1 MTNSQRD
8 ESRLSVTL
16 AVMLLARITLNMSY
30 RITYPFLPV
39 IARGLGVDL
48 PTAGLLVTG
57 RATGGLV
64 SPFLG
69 PLSDRYGR
77 KRMILVALSLLIAGA
92 AICALVPLYV
102 AFMVAFVMFGVSKAA
117 FDPTIQ
123 AYISDRVP
131 YERRGWAIGV
141 TELSWSGAWLV
152 GVPSSGWLI
161 ARAGWQAPYVLL
173 TVLST
178 AGLLLIAWL
187 LPRDAPVARHSHN
200 PLQLGAVIRNRNLA
214 AALVVTFL
222 MMLANE
228 FTFVVYGAWME
239 NRLGLS
245 VATIGVASIAI
256 GIAEAAGEFSSAA
269 FVDRIGKRRAV
280 LVGMLLL
287 AVFYGLLPSLGQR
300 LEWVIAG
307 LVLLFVAFEFTLVA
321 SLPLVSEL
329 APEARATA
337 MSANV
342 AAMTVARMIGSAC
355 GTALFAWMGKLEPNA
370 GISVVASVLGFGVLW
385 LFVRENSHTG
395 ER

>member
-16 AVMLLARITLNMSY
+16 VVMLLARITLNMSY

-57 RATGGLV
+57 RAAGGLV

-92 AICALVPLYV
+92 AVCALVPLYA
-102 AFMVAFVMFGVSKAA
+102 AFMVAFVTFGVSKAL

-123 AYISDRVP
+123 TYISDRVP
-131 YERRGWAIGV
+131 YDRRGWAIGV

-152 GVPSSGWLI
+152 GVPSAGWLI
-161 ARAGWQAPYVLL
+161 TRAGWQAPYVLL
-173 TVLST
+173 TVLSA
-178 AGLLLIAWL
+178 AGLLLIARL
-187 LPRDAPVARHSHN
+187 LPRDTPIARRRPN
-200 PLQLGAVIRNRNLA
+200 PLQLGAVIRNRNLT

-239 NRLGLS
+239 SRLGLS
-245 VATIGVASIAI
+245 VATLGVVSIAI
-256 GIAEAAGEFSSAA
+256 GIAEAVGEFSSAS
-269 FVDRIGKRRAV
+269 FVDRIGKRRGV
-280 LVGMLLL
+280 LLGMLLL
-287 AVFYGLLPSLGQR
+287 AVLYGILPSLGQK

-307 LVLLFVAFEFTLVA
+307 LVLLFVVFEFTLVA

-342 AAMTVARMIGSAC
+342 AATTVARMVGSAG
-355 GTALFAWMGKLEPNA
+355 GTALFAWMSKLEPNA
-370 GISVVASVLGFGVLW
+370 AISVVASLLGFGVLW
-385 LFVRENSHTG
+385 LFVRENSQASG
-395 ER
+395 R